1 MTVDDS
7 VFLTGGAG
15 FIGTALARHFLE
27 QGARVTVFDV
37 FVRDA
42 MQYFPEVAKHP
53 NLRLVKGDVRNLA
66 AVKTAIGDASL
77 VFHLAAIAGVSKYFR
92 IPAEV
97 MEINVIGT
105 YNVLEAIKDNRNVRA
120 FFDFSTSEIYGSD
133 CFNARENGK
142 LTMENFTERRWTYAS
157 SKVASEKFGMAYYWQ
172 YGVPFVGIRPFN
184 IYGPGQVGE
193 GVISYFLNNCL
204 KGNNIKVTGDG
215 AQARTY
221 CYVSDFVAG
230 IDILLANLEQA
241 VGLSFNIGRATEIIS
256 VYSLAEL
263 AREVSSATVAIE
275 FVKHAGEDV
284 LVRAPNTERMQEFG
298 FQPRVQLREGLAI
311 TYDWYKANRVVLD

>member
-53 NLRLVKGDVRNLA
+53 NLRLVKGDVRDLV
-66 AVKTAIGDASL
+66 AVKAAIGDASL

-105 YNVLEAIKDNRNVRA
+105 YNVLEAIKDNR
-120 FFDFSTSEIYGSD
+120 
-133 CFNARENGK
+133 
-142 LTMENFTERRWTYAS
+142 
-157 SKVASEKFGMAYYWQ
+157 
-172 YGVPFVGIRPFN
+172 
-184 IYGPGQVGE
+184 
-193 GVISYFLNNCL
+193 
-204 KGNNIKVTGDG
+204 
-215 AQARTY
+215 
-221 CYVSDFVAG
+221 
-230 IDILLANLEQA
+230 
-241 VGLSFNIGRATEIIS
+241 
-256 VYSLAEL
+256 
-263 AREVSSATVAIE
+263 
-275 FVKHAGEDV
+275 
-284 LVRAPNTERMQEFG
+284 
-298 FQPRVQLREGLAI
+298 
-311 TYDWYKANRVVLD
+311 